1 MEFPP
6 SSWSIRDQGLF
17 ETAVVRTT
25 NGLSMEVLAKVS
37 NQNHIQPNVFD
48 IYKLKYVLIQI
59 RTNARIIDDFRV
71 VLSGTEAIYVS
82 KVEISYYV
90 KQHS

>member
-6 SSWSIRDQGLF
+6 TSWSIRDQGLF

-37 NQNHIQPNVFD
+37 DPKPYIYPNMLS
-48 IYKLKYVLIQI
+48 IYYLKCVLIQI
-59 RTNARIIDDFRV
+59 RTNARIMDDFRV

-82 KVEISYYV
+82 KVEIFYYV
-90 KQHS
+90 K